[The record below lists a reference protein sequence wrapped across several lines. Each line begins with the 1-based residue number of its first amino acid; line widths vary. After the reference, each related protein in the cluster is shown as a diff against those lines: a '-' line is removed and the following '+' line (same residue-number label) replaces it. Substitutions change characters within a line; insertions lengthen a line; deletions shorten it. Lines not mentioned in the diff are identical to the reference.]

1 MDRCVVLVDA
11 GYLMGAA
18 ATLLAANGLRSSV
31 TADYGPMLASIVHEA
46 QQQTGL
52 PVLRVMWYD
61 AAPEARPTQT
71 HLTLVSLP
79 DVKVRLG
86 VLVRHGTRT
95 EQKGVDSF
103 LQRDLTTLARNGAV
117 ADIVLIGGDEDL
129 RRGVVEAQDYGVKV
143 HLWGVWAAAP
153 RYNQAPTLIAEA
165 DRRFV
170 LSEEWVRS
178 YIRLRPGAM
187 SADDPALAAGLAG
200 TPRLPNQT
208 SAVALSVRSTPV
220 GDDDPHG
227 DVPTREFTN
236 DPAGH
241 SASGAVA
248 DPRQDLA
255 CERGASFDPASHS
268 AVDMDREVLRA
279 SPPFGEGP
287 SERYQVPGP
296 GRQAG
301 PDAQLGTGPD
311 GELGPTQ
318 ASLEHVTPA
327 IMRHFSP
334 PHLAAGGG
342 PTMTSAGMVTSTHPS
357 GRGPALE
364 SATGSDAIP
373 TLAEVT
379 TQPEVWRDNEEDT
392 TVVLADPEA
401 VGERYGRRWVA
412 RASASHRRA
421 LLALYPKLPR
431 GMDGEV
437 LRFAFTRGI
446 DTWEDESAKFAIRA
460 AVWRAVGAN
469 GSASSA
475 TSSATSS
482 PAQCAGS
489 PDPE

>member
-18 ATLLAANGLRSSV
+18 ATLLAYNGLRNSV
-31 TADYGPMLASIVHEA
+31 TADYGPMLASIVQEA
-46 QQQTGL
+46 QEQTGL

-178 YIRLRPGAM
+178 YIRLRPGVL

-200 TPRLPNQT
+200 TPRIPNQIST
-208 SAVALSVRSTPV
+208 VALSPRPNPIRDLNQEGTPSA
-220 GDDDPHG
+220 DDLAP
-227 DVPTREFTN
+227 
-236 DPAGH
+236 DPAG
-241 SASGAVA
+241 
-248 DPRQDLA
+248 Q
-255 CERGASFDPASHS
+255 GASCPAEDP
-268 AVDMDREVLRA
+268 
-279 SPPFGEGP
+279 P
-287 SERYQVPGP
+287 
-296 GRQAG
+296 
-301 PDAQLGTGPD
+301 
-311 GELGPTQ
+311 Q
-318 ASLEHVTPA
+318 ASLEPVTPA

-334 PHLAAGGG
+334 PHLAAGSV
-342 PTMTSAGMVTSTHPS
+342 SAGLGGAGVLASGHSMVRTQ
-357 GRGPALE
+357 PAPGDPADAA
-364 SATGSDAIP
+364 ATAATATDAIP
-373 TLAEVT
+373 TLADLT
-379 TQPEVWRDNEEDT
+379 TQPQVWRDNEEDT
-392 TVVLADPEA
+392 TAVLADPDA

-412 RASASHRRA
+412 RASTSHRRA
-421 LLALYPKLPR
+421 LLSLYPKLPR

-460 AVWRAVGAN
+460 AVWRAIGAN
-469 GSASSA
+469 GSAA
-475 TSSATSS
+475 NA
-482 PAQCAGS
+482 AQHTAPS
-489 PDPE
+489 EPE